1 MRVTVVF
8 PDLSSV
14 IKASSD
20 PQSGAQVCSVSPI
33 KRFSSVVLSVPL
45 HFEVQHLYVIVQSLL
60 SLWSLSS
67 LPALRIRV
75 FLFIEGITVSLG
87 ADDPK
92 LFGPVVGSPVVWSP
106 VVGSPVVDCP
116 GDVSVDGPVYGPL
129 SGVTGLN
136 SSDTVILG
144 SYLGSEYV
152 GLGMVLD
159 VSSYR
164 CSSKSAMVLSQ
175 VSSSIGVLK

>member
-1 MRVTVVF
+1 M
-8 PDLSSV
+8 
-14 IKASSD
+14 
-20 PQSGAQVCSVSPI
+20 
-33 KRFSSVVLSVPL
+33 
-45 HFEVQHLYVIVQSLL
+45 
-60 SLWSLSS
+60 WS
-67 LPALRIRV
+67 
-75 FLFIEGITVSLG
+75 
-87 ADDPK
+87 
-92 LFGPVVGSPVVWSP
+92 PVVGSP

-164 CSSKSAMVLSQ
+164 CSSKSAMVAWYCHRYPRLL
-175 VSSSIGVLK
+175 GY